1 MSLIL
6 NLTHVLCFL
15 DLSQTNLWLSSKI
28 SLSWKFLAS
37 LLTMKLPRNRKT
49 NSRWTMCLSDERH
62 RSDTCVCIQEGGK
75 LRAKGIHSKLKKM
88 TCFVTIKSKGI
99 ITGLLNFGLFP
110 FWFSSVEQFPSSQI
124 YFWAMW
130 KVYLSPSN
138 TDPSIRDS
146 VLHHITGTVFP
157 MRWSLD
163 ILHVYCLFLVLH
175 VLSEL
180 L

>member
-1 MSLIL
+1 MFCVFLTFHNLICDFHQRSPYPGNFWPLYLLWNYLGIEKLIL
-6 NLTHVLCFL
+6 SEQCAF
-15 DLSQTNLWLSSKI
+15 QTKDI
-28 SLSWKFLAS
+28 EV
-37 LLTMKLPRNRKT
+37 TDTRV
-49 NSRWTMCLSDERH
+49 CL
-62 RSDTCVCIQEGGK
+62 QEGGK
-75 LRAKGIHSKLKKM
+75 LRAKGIRSKLRKM

-99 ITGLLNFGLFP
+99 VTRLLNFGLFP
-110 FWFSSVEQFPSSQI
+110 FWFSSVEPFPSSQI

-146 VLHHITGTVFP
+146 VLDHITGMVFP